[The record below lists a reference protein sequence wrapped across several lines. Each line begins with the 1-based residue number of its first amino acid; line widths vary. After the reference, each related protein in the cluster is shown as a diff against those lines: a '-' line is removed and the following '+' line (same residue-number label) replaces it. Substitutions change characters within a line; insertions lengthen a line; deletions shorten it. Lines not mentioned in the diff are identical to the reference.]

1 MSIQTIDLDA
11 LRDQTGNIYEAVVI
25 LSKRARQLAAEEKVE
40 LDEKLSYFE
49 GFGPEVEDARMLEE
63 QARVSLDFEKRAK
76 STETAIGEMIREEI
90 FFRHPGQTE
99 G

>member
-25 LSKRARQLAAEEKVE
+25 LSKRARQLAADEKAE

-63 QARVSLDFEKRAK
+63 QARVSLEFEKRGK
-76 STETAIGEMIREEI
+76 STEGAIGEMLRNEV
-90 FFRHPGQTE
+90 FFRHPESE